1 MKATSLKREDL
12 VIFESNGQESSIS
25 SYIFILGDNPRFAR
39 NEIIIFGIYKIKR
52 YKVCYVDIGLIVCR
66 ILLYF
71 TLLKYK
77 NHSKVLFILVWR
89 IHKSAGG

>member
-1 MKATSLKREDL
+1 MFSTKIATQYIYNSVRLQ
-12 VIFESNGQESSIS
+12 N
-25 SYIFILGDNPRFAR
+25 SYILGDNPHLAR
-39 NEIIIFGIYKIKR
+39 DEIIIFGIYKIKR
-52 YKVCYVDIGLIVCR
+52 HKVCYVDIGLIVCW

>member
-1 MKATSLKREDL
+1 MCFK
-12 VIFESNGQESSIS
+12 IFVNKEIVKLSNTIA
-25 SYIFILGDNPRFAR
+25 LGDNPRFAR